1 MGRIMID
8 PLRPSEV
15 DEASV
20 LLSRAFSST
29 PLPCAA
35 FGDPSE
41 EQRRIL
47 RAD

>member
-1 MGRIMID
+1 MGRIMIE